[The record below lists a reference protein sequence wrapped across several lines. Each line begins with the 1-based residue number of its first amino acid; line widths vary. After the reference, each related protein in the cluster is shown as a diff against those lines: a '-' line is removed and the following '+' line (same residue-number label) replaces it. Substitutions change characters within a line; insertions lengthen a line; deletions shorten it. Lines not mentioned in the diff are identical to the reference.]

1 MKRNSRSQVE
11 RLLLKRLEE
20 ERHERNIKSKQK
32 AQLLRTLKH
41 PSAHKLVTTT
51 PPPERGNRKA
61 RRKRYKEIRLPP
73 NLDLITGYAET
84 IEVIKDISY
93 TSLVEKRPIF
103 LNFDDVKT
111 IKPAALLLLLAET
124 NRCRLIHGS
133 DKVTG
138 NYPHE
143 ARIERMLDGTGFFK
157 LLGVV
162 SRLKKRPKRYPLEY
176 VEFVSHTDEVKGTVR
191 KFREALL
198 GTTITL
204 SPKAKSRLY
213 RSLTE
218 AMLNVR
224 HHAYPTGSRKT
235 HPERG
240 RWWLAGH
247 VNRKS
252 RELMIMFCDLGVG
265 IPATLPKIYPM
276 EIIRAALAILPGVR
290 PNDGQMIQAAMKLGR
305 TRTAEENRG
314 RGLNDLRSLVDQ
326 AGSGE
331 LHIFSSKGY
340 YCYRPNGEEKVKNYS
355 KGIGGTL
362 IKWTVPLDAITDWT
376 GNDLDYDET
385 TENN

>member
-1 MKRNSRSQVE
+1 M
-11 RLLLKRLEE
+11 
-20 ERHERNIKSKQK
+20 
-32 AQLLRTLKH
+32 
-41 PSAHKLVTTT
+41 
-51 PPPERGNRKA
+51 
-61 RRKRYKEIRLPP
+61 LPQ
-73 NLDLITGYAET
+73 NLDLISDYEET
-84 IEVIKDISY
+84 AKVIKEISFI
-93 TSLVEKRPIF
+93 SLVEKRPIF

-111 IKPAALLLLLAET
+111 IKPEALLLLLAET

-138 NYPHE
+138 NYPNE

-157 LLGVV
+157 LLGVA

-204 SPKAKSRLY
+204 SPKAKGRLY

-218 AMLNVR
+218 AMLNVK
-224 HHAYPTGSRKT
+224 HHAYPKGSRKM
-235 HPERG
+235 HPEKG

-276 EIIRAALAILPGVR
+276 EIIRATLALLPGVR
-290 PNDGQMIQAAMKLGR
+290 PNDGEMIEAAMKLGR
-305 TRTAEENRG
+305 TRTAEQNRG

-326 AGSGE
+326 AGSGA
-331 LHIFSSKGY
+331 LHIFSGKGY
-340 YCYRPNGEEKVKNYS
+340 YCYRPNGEEKVKNFR

-376 GNDLDYDET
+376 GDDLDYDET